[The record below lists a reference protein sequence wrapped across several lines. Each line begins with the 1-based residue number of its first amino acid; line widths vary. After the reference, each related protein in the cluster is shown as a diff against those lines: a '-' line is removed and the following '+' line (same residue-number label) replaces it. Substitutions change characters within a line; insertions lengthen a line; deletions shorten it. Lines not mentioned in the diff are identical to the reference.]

1 MREHFPK
8 DSLSKKIA
16 PSKIHHVQLLSSDS
30 LLGGGG
36 GLGGLVLIV
45 LGSDLLEVVVVLLEV
60 SVLLESDEELRLL
73 SLAVLLT
80 FHADGLSLDLLE
92 LGVLVSIKYKK
103 AIILT

>member
-1 MREHFPK
+1 MREYFSK

-60 SVLLESDEELRLL
+60 SVLPEFDEELRLL
-73 SLAVLLT
+73 SLVLLT
-80 FHADGLSLDLLE
+80 FHFDGLSLDLLE
-92 LGVLVSIKYKK
+92 LRVLVSSKYKK
-103 AIILT
+103 AIMLT